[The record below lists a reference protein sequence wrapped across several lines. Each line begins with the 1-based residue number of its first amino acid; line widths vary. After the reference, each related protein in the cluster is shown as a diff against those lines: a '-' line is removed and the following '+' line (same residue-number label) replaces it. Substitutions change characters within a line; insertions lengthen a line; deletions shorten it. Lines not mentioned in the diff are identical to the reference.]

1 MKKIKNKEKIFC
13 EKLVI
18 SYKKNMKVKIDKDKC
33 LGCGTCVAIA
43 PEVFEIDESG
53 KSKVKEGVDLE
64 KNKDLIIQAKDSC
77 PTQAI
82 EIEE

>member
-1 MKKIKNKEKIFC
+1 
-13 EKLVI
+13 
-18 SYKKNMKVKIDKDKC
+18 MKVKIDKDKC

-43 PEVFEIDESG
+43 PEVFEIGEDG
-53 KSKVKEGVDLE
+53 KSKVKEEVDLE
-64 KNKDLIIQAKDSC
+64 KNKEAIKQAKMSC